1 MIRSYRK
8 RFSRSA
14 PQREGRRED
23 GAKTEGSE
31 TATERAK
38 SLKCLITV
46 AEAEATDDG
55 ETTDWKMSTAAAAGL
70 VIAQL
75 YLNWVVVGMS
85 ALPRAW

>member
-1 MIRSYRK
+1 M
-8 RFSRSA
+8 
-14 PQREGRRED
+14 
-23 GAKTEGSE
+23 
-31 TATERAK
+31 
-38 SLKCLITV
+38 
-46 AEAEATDDG
+46 AEVEVEATDDG